1 MRKVRLAGPFVRT
14 HPVSH
19 RKCLFVNENFSTRI
33 EGARQPESDAI
44 LKMLYDHIATP
55 EFHCRFA
62 WREKSVAFWDNRCIQ
77 HRATSDYLPNVR
89 SGFRVQIEG
98 TAAPVAG

>member
-44 LKMLYDHIATP
+44 LEMLYDRIATP

-62 WREKSVAFWDNRCIQ
+62 WREKSVAFRDNRCAQ
-77 HRATSDYLPNVR
+77 HRTVGTITHRFATAT
-89 SGFRVQIEG
+89 E
-98 TAAPVAG
+98 